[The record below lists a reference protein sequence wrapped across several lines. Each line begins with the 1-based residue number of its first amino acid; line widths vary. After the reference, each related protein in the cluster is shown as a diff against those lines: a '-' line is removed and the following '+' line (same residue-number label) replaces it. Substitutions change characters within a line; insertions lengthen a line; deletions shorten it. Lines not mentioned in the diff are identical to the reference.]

1 MAPIPEQLLS
11 NISLST
17 ETNTNRSSVLTNSI
31 QSYSI
36 YDDVD
41 LCNSKL
47 YTDINDS
54 HLLNNNNRSS
64 FHSKDDD
71 DDSKDSSHD
80 NNSQT
85 PLEQFDL
92 RQDYENAIDCLVNC
106 ESLISTL
113 QQRLKV
119 KDEKLQL
126 KDEHISNLEETII
139 KMSLQL
145 ANLKASEDE
154 TKLAKRRSS
163 MNDMSDMISLSKDD
177 FGLNDDD
184 PLSKSLVIRAVG
196 NDRLIKAVQ
205 KESNK
210 KKKKQQQE
218 EFERSTSSLPETLS
232 TKVGLRRG
240 LSMPDDGNY
249 ARSAQS
255 LGYNPVSSSNRRLK
269 EKKKKASRRKSLLDF
284 NQTVSSSSDE
294 EEPAAPPSSSTHEE
308 EEPVVKRT
316 TSTTTSSSRR
326 WSNFIDG
333 LTSEEGT
340 DNLDVSCWDKER
352 TDNLDISTYSLPIL
366 DNSKGGKLSSLFS
379 RSKSKDGGGG
389 GLNSSTRTG
398 STMDTSERRGSLDMS
413 ERGGGLA
420 SSTSTSG
427 GGSIGGHSGGTEGR
441 RRPTNKARTLRQYQK
456 SSRSFLEGVVFPESM
471 EDIHKGLDPRA
482 SLVSGSAS
490 ERSGDKL
497 EKKGLRELSD
507 TYIGSYRELEE
518 TVGFVQKNDWR
529 GSRAA

>member
-1 MAPIPEQLLS
+1 MAPVPELS
-11 NISLST
+11 NISLS
-17 ETNTNRSSVLTNSI
+17 ETTNRSSVLTNSI

-54 HLLNNNNRSS
+54 HLLNNNDRSS
-64 FHSKDDD
+64 FHSKGD
-71 DDSKDSSHD
+71 DDSKEGSSH
-80 NNSQT
+80 NSQT

-163 MNDMSDMISLSKDD
+163 MNDMSDMISLSRDD

-205 KESNK
+205 KESSK
-210 KKKKQQQE
+210 KKKRQQQE

-232 TKVGLRRG
+232 TKVGIRRG
-240 LSMPDDGNY
+240 LSMPYDGNY
-249 ARSAQS
+249 AQSAQS
-255 LGYNPVSSSNRRLK
+255 ISGYNPVSSSNRRLK

-284 NQTVSSSSDE
+284 NQTTVSSSSDE
-294 EEPAAPPSSSTHEE
+294 EAAAPHPSPSIHEE
-308 EEPVVKRT
+308 EERPTVKRT
-316 TSTTTSSSRR
+316 TSTTSSRR
-326 WSNFIDG
+326 WSHFIDG

-366 DNSKGGKLSSLFS
+366 DNSKGHGKLSSLFN
-379 RSKSKDGGGG
+379 RSKSKDCG

-398 STMDTSERRGSLDMS
+398 STVDTSERRGSLDMS

-427 GGSIGGHSGGTEGR
+427 GSIGGQSSGTEGR
-441 RRPTNKARTLRQYQK
+441 RRPTSKARTLRQYQK

-471 EDIHKGLDPRA
+471 EDINKGLDPRA
-482 SLVSGSAS
+482 SL
-490 ERSGDKL
+490 ERGGGVGLD
-497 EKKGLRELSD
+497 KKGLRELSD

-518 TVGFVQKNDWR
+518 TVGFVLGCFKISQL
-529 GSRAA
+529 

>member
-1 MAPIPEQLLS
+1 MAPVPEQLLS
-11 NISLST
+11 NSLST

-47 YTDINDS
+47 YNDINDS
-54 HLLNNNNRSS
+54 HLLNNNRSS
-64 FHSKDDD
+64 VHSKGD
-71 DDSKDSSHD
+71 DDSKDSSH
-80 NNSQT
+80 NNSHNQT
-85 PLEQFDL
+85 PIEQFDL

-119 KDEKLQL
+119 KDEKLTL
-126 KDEHISNLEETII
+126 KDEHISNLETTII

-154 TKLAKRRSS
+154 YKMIKRRSS
-163 MNDMSDMISLSKDD
+163 MNDVSLISLSKDD

-184 PLSKSLVIRAVG
+184 PLSRSLVIRAVD
-196 NDRLIKAVQ
+196 DRLIKAVQ

-210 KKKKQQQE
+210 KKKQ
-218 EFERSTSSLPETLS
+218 PETLS
-232 TKVGLRRG
+232 TKAQLRRG
-240 LSMPDDGNY
+240 LSMPGG
-249 ARSAQS
+249 SV
-255 LGYNPVSSSNRRLK
+255 GYNPVSSSNRNRRLQ
-269 EKKKKASRRKSLLDF
+269 EKKKKASRRKSLLEF
-284 NQTVSSSSDE
+284 NQTVSSSSDD
-294 EEPAAPPSSSTHEE
+294 EEPVAPPSSSTHEE
-308 EEPVVKRT
+308 ESPIVKRT
-316 TSTTTSSSRR
+316 TSTTSSSRR
-326 WSNFIDG
+326 WSRSIENWMDGLG

-366 DNSKGGKLSSLFS
+366 DNSKGGGKLSSLFS
-379 RSKSKDGGGG
+379 RSKSKDGGS

-413 ERGGGLA
+413 VSERGGGLA
-420 SSTSTSG
+420 SSTSTSC
-427 GGSIGGHSGGTEGR
+427 GSIGGQSGDTNNR
-441 RRPTNKARTLRQYQK
+441 RRPTSKARMLRQYQK

-471 EDIHKGLDPRA
+471 EDISKGLDPRA
-482 SLVSGSAS
+482 SL
-490 ERSGDKL
+490 ERGGGGLD
-497 EKKGLRELSD
+497 KKGLRELSD

-518 TVGFVQKNDWR
+518 TVDGRHQNDWR

>member
-1 MAPIPEQLLS
+1 MSPVPEQLLS

-54 HLLNNNNRSS
+54 HLLNNNRSS
-64 FHSKDDD
+64 FHSKEG
-71 DDSKDSSHD
+71 SHQSD

-184 PLSKSLVIRAVG
+184 PLSRSLVIRAVD
-196 NDRLIKAVQ
+196 DRLIKAVQ
-205 KESNK
+205 KESSK
-210 KKKKQQQE
+210 KKKQQE

-232 TKVGLRRG
+232 TKAQLRRG
-240 LSMPDDGNY
+240 LSMPGGV
-249 ARSAQS
+249 S
-255 LGYNPVSSSNRRLK
+255 GYNPISSSNRNRRLK

-294 EEPAAPPSSSTHEE
+294 EAPAAPPPSTHQEE
-308 EEPVVKRT
+308 ERPIVKRT
-316 TSTTTSSSRR
+316 TSTTSSRR
-326 WSNFIDG
+326 WSNFLDG

-340 DNLDVSCWDKER
+340 DNLDVSCWDKDR

-379 RSKSKDGGGG
+379 RSKSKDCS

-398 STMDTSERRGSLDMS
+398 STVDTSDRRGSLDMS

-427 GGSIGGHSGGTEGR
+427 GSIGGQSGGTEGR
-441 RRPTNKARTLRQYQK
+441 RRPTSKARTLRQYQK

-471 EDIHKGLDPRA
+471 EDISKGLDPRA
-482 SLVSGSAS
+482 SLVSGSTS
-490 ERSGDKL
+490 DRSSGSVKL

-518 TVGFVQKNDWR
+518 VDFVQKN
-529 GSRAA
+529 SRAA

>member
-1 MAPIPEQLLS
+1 MAPVPEQLLS
-11 NISLST
+11 NSLST
-17 ETNTNRSSVLTNSI
+17 STNTNRSSVLTNSI
-31 QSYSI
+31 QSYII

-54 HLLNNNNRSS
+54 HLLNNNRSS
-64 FHSKDDD
+64 FHSNGD
-71 DDSKDSSHD
+71 DDSKEGSSH

-154 TKLAKRRSS
+154 YKMSQRRRSS
-163 MNDMSDMISLSKDD
+163 MNDMPDMISLSKDD

-184 PLSKSLVIRAVG
+184 PLSKSLVIRAVD
-196 NDRLIKAVQ
+196 NRLIKAVQ
-205 KESNK
+205 KESSK

-232 TKVGLRRG
+232 TKVGIRRG

-249 ARSAQS
+249 AQSAQSAQS
-255 LGYNPVSSSNRRLK
+255 LGYNPVSNSNRRLK
-269 EKKKKASRRKSLLDF
+269 EKKKRASRRKSLLDF
-284 NQTVSSSSDE
+284 NQTVSSLSDE
-294 EEPAAPPSSSTHEE
+294 EAPAAPPPSTHEE
-308 EEPVVKRT
+308 EERSTVKRT
-316 TSTTTSSSRR
+316 TSTTSSRR
-326 WSNFIDG
+326 WSHFIDG

-340 DNLDVSCWDKER
+340 DNLDVSCWDKDR

-366 DNSKGGKLSSLFS
+366 DNSKGGGKLSSLFS
-379 RSKSKDGGGG
+379 RSKDLG
-389 GLNSSTRTG
+389 GLNGSTRTG
-398 STMDTSERRGSLDMS
+398 STVDTSERRGSLDMSVS

-427 GGSIGGHSGGTEGR
+427 GSIGGQSGGTAEGGSTNHR
-441 RRPTNKARTLRQYQK
+441 RRPTSKARTLRQYQK

-482 SLVSGSAS
+482 SL
-490 ERSGDKL
+490 ERGGGVGLD
-497 EKKGLRELSD
+497 KKGLRELSD